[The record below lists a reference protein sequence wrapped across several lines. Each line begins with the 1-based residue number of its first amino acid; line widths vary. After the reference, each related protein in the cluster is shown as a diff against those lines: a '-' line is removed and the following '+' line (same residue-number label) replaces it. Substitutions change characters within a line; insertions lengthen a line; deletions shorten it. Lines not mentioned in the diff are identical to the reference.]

1 LSNVPTNLIPT
12 RITGLPE
19 YTGSSTLGYMPYILE
34 GRTYKVQFANIA
46 AVGAVPST
54 REINTGTGL
63 GGGGDLSANRTLYI
77 LPAGVDDSRL
87 TVTGVTAGTYGAA
100 DTVPVLTINAQG
112 RVTAATSAPIVLSN
126 YVPTSRTITAGAGLT
141 GGGALS
147 SNLTF
152 AVNFSSTTPEPLG
165 VGSSGVSTVAA
176 RGDHVHPAVDLS
188 DTTETQ
194 GVLPLSR
201 GGTGNSLSPVVGAVA
216 YSSNDKLY
224 LTPTSGAAGQVLTS
238 IGGTGAPIWTTL
250 TGTGTVT
257 GVSVVTANGFAGT
270 VANPSTLPAITLS
283 TTVSGLL
290 KGDGTA
296 ISAATAGTDYVA
308 PGAITTSGLTMATS
322 RLLGRTSALTGAVEQ
337 ITVGTGLS
345 LSGGSL
351 TNSAPDQTVSLTGA
365 GGTTISGTYPNFT
378 ITSLAGTVT
387 SVSGTGSV
395 NGITLTGTVTSSG
408 SLTLGGTLSN
418 VSLTSQV
425 TGTLPIANG
434 GTGATSAGAARG
446 NLGAAASGANT
457 DITSIALTSGTVNN
471 APVNGTDLV
480 NKTYADS
487 ISAGIN
493 FHQAVRLASAAALAT
508 YTYNNGSSGVGATIT
523 ATANGALSIDG
534 VAVATSDRVLIKN
547 EVSGNA
553 PYNGVYVV
561 TQTGSGAAPFI
572 LTRST
577 DYNTAGTGV
586 NQINQGDFFLVTA
599 GSTQAN
605 TSWVQQTPL
614 PITVGVTALTF
625 TQFAAPIVYSAG
637 TGLSLAGTVFSIT
650 NTGVSATT
658 YGSASQV
665 PVIAVNAQGQI
676 TSASNSSI
684 AISGSQITSGTVAV
698 AQGGTGA
705 STLTSNALLKG
716 NGTSAISASSITDTG
731 TLITAT
737 NPVTLASS
745 SRSAAAWTTSGINLI
760 QSAATFTD
768 TTSSGT
774 VTDIRINNF
783 AVQTLAASNPTT
795 VTNFYGTYFTTPV
808 AGANVTAT
816 NSYAIGAETLRV
828 VNGTVLAGTLTAGGV
843 VSFNNAGSATL
854 TFGAAA
860 STGTITLGQST
871 VSQTTNIQAGVTAS
885 GSTKTINIG
894 TNGAAGSTTAITI
907 GGTAGT
913 STTTLNGT
921 VSLANA
927 LAVGSGGTGATTL
940 TANGVLLGNGTSAVS
955 ATAVGSTGQVLVG
968 NTGAAP
974 TWATLSSSAVTSFSA
989 GTTGLTPSSAT
1000 TGAITLAGTLNVAN
1014 GGTGATSFTAG
1025 YHLKG
1030 NGTSAV
1036 SSSVIYDDGT
1046 NVGIGTSSPTVLL
1059 DVFSA
1064 TAANFSVRGDSATNI
1079 TAHRSS
1085 TDASGPNMVMRKARG
1100 TSASPT
1106 AVASGDNMGTLFFS
1120 AYGGANNRNIASI
1133 AGTVDTFYS
1142 DTGIGS
1148 YLTFSTTPNGSVA
1161 IAERMRID
1169 NAGNVGIGTASPS
1182 NKLDVFGTSSTTMR
1196 SYSTGTASSTY
1207 AAVHA
1212 GTGEG
1217 VNSVMYSY
1225 QSAGWYGL
1233 TTNHPMLFMTNNSER
1248 MRLDTSGNLGIGTT
1262 SPAQRIHAATTAAVS
1277 GTTQSFLR
1285 LTGDATYGADFGG
1298 GIIQGTGPIATIS
1311 TVSAGTATERL
1322 RIDSSGNV
1330 GVATSTPQT
1339 RFEVYGGLIAGSE
1352 NRQTHPNANAAGGF
1366 KAQWNYSSGSAETD
1380 LYNLYS
1386 TATESFRFYQ
1396 TTGSGTAQILYSML
1410 PTAHLFYT
1418 GGSERMRIDS
1428 SGNVG
1433 IGTSSPGSVLDV
1445 YGTSTTDI
1453 FHVRNGTT
1461 YFTAG
1466 VTNGTQVELN
1476 AYQTAVGAKL
1486 LSIQSAGGITNFGGN
1501 VGIGISTPSTLLHTL
1516 GSGSELRSQNT
1527 NTGQYFSARTRL
1539 KGPAGTYRSTA
1550 LVHGNDN
1557 VGGTNTYF
1565 AIESSD
1571 TSDNYQSTIAYY
1583 NYANQYWQF
1592 NTSNTERMRISSSG
1606 YVAIGNSNTAPKFS
1620 VTLGTGFSWGSA
1632 WGGATAVFGGN
1643 GSGSGAGSGGLGI
1656 SYDDT
1661 DGASL
1666 GALIPGVAWKAI
1678 RLFSDNLQFCT
1689 NGATERMRID
1699 SSGAVGIGLSTPNA
1713 SLHLQGIRGGNGRM
1727 TQSSTGGTSQTN
1739 LNIIASSSA
1748 GSADQ
1753 WYSYGVSSSNYYYIQ
1768 TGVGAGDSGLVI
1780 NSNNRVMVGTST
1792 AFDTTVGANFMS
1804 YGSSG
1809 SAAAFKVNATTTTQV
1824 SFYDSSQSAR
1834 VGWIGTSGSSTSFN
1848 TTSDRR
1854 LKQNIQPVSDV
1865 GEKIDQIEIVS
1876 HQWRNG
1882 TDTVIPYGVIAQD
1895 LYEVAPHAV
1904 TKGDEGE
1911 EIGLEWGVD
1920 YSKLVPMMIK
1930 EMQSMRARIAELEG
1944 K

>member
-1 LSNVPTNLIPT
+1 MSNVPTNLIPT
-12 RITGLPE
+12 KITGLPE
-19 YTGSSTLGYMPYILE
+19 YTGSSTLGYMPYVLE

-100 DTVPVLTINAQG
+100 DSVPVFNVNAQG
-112 RVTAATSAPIVLSN
+112 RVTSVTNTPIVLSN

-387 SVSGTGSV
+387 SVNGSGGTTGL
-395 NGITLTGTVTSSG
+395 TLTGGPITSTG
-408 SLTLGGTLSN
+408 TLTLGGTLA
-418 VSLTSQV
+418 
-425 TGTLPIANG
+425 IANG
-434 GTGATSAGAARG
+434 GTGATSAASALTNLGAYPASNPNGYTSNTGTVTSVSGTGTVNGITLTGSVTTTGSLTLGGALSGVSLTSQVSGTLPIANGGTNATSAAAARTS
-446 NLGAAASGANT
+446 LGAAASGANT
-457 DITSIALTSGTVNN
+457 DITSIALTTGTITT
-471 APVNGTDLV
+471 APTAGTDIA
-480 NKTYADS
+480 NKTYVDS

-493 FHQAVRLASAAALAT
+493 FHQAVRLASTAALAA

-523 ATANGALSIDG
+523 ANANGALSLDG
-534 VAVATSDRVLIKN
+534 VAVASTNRVLIKD
-547 EVSGNA
+547 EAGGNA
-553 PYNGVYVV
+553 AYNGVYTV

-572 LTRST
+572 LTRAT

-586 NQINQGDFFLVTA
+586 NQIDQGDFFLVTA

-637 TGLSLAGTVFSIT
+637 TGLTLAGTVFSIT
-650 NTGVSATT
+650 NTGVTANT
-658 YGSASQV
+658 YGSASTV
-665 PVIAVNAQGQI
+665 PVLAINAQGQV
-676 TSASNSSI
+676 TSASSSSI
-684 AISGSQITSGTVAV
+684 AIAGSQITSGSVAV

-705 STLTSNALLKG
+705 TTAAAARTNLGATTVGSNFFTLTNPSAITFIRVNADNTVSTL
-716 NGTSAISASSITDTG
+716 D
-731 TLITAT
+731 
-737 NPVTLASS
+737 
-745 SRSAAAWTTSGINLI
+745 
-760 QSAATFTD
+760 AATFRT
-768 TTSSGT
+768 
-774 VTDIRINNF
+774 
-783 AVQTLAASNPTT
+783 
-795 VTNFYGTYFTTPV
+795 
-808 AGANVTAT
+808 
-816 NSYAIGAETLRV
+816 AIGA
-828 VNGTVLAGTLTAGGV
+828 GTGAGSVTSVDVSGGSTGLTATGGPITT
-843 VSFNNAGSATL
+843 S
-854 TFGAAA
+854 
-860 STGTITLGQST
+860 GTITLGGTLAAANGGTGQSSYT
-871 VSQTTNIQAGVTAS
+871 VGDILYAS
-885 GSTKTINIG
+885 G
-894 TNGAAGSTTAITI
+894 TTALAKLADVATGNALISGGVGVAPSYGKI
-907 GGTAGT
+907 GLTTHVSGT
-913 STTTLNGT
+913 
-921 VSLANA
+921 
-927 LAVGSGGTGATTL
+927 LAVGNGGTGATTL
-940 TANGVLLGNGTSAVS
+940 TANGVLLGNGTSAIS
-955 ATAVGSTGQVLVG
+955 ATAVGTTGQVLVG

-1046 NVGIGTSSPTVLL
+1046 NVGVGTASPTVLL

-1085 TDASGPNMVMRKARG
+1085 TDASGPNAVLRKSRG
-1100 TSASPT
+1100 TSASQT
-1106 AVASGDNMGTLFFS
+1106 AVASGDTMGTLFFS

-1133 AGTVDTFYS
+1133 AGTVDTYYS

-1148 YLTFSTTPNGSVA
+1148 YLTFSTTPNGSVTL
-1161 IAERMRID
+1161 AERMRID
-1169 NAGNVGIGTASPS
+1169 NAGNVGIGTTSPS

-1248 MRLDTSGNLGIGTT
+1248 MRI
-1262 SPAQRIHAATTAAVS
+1262 
-1277 GTTQSFLR
+1277 
-1285 LTGDATYGADFGG
+1285 DA
-1298 GIIQGTGPIATIS
+1298 
-1311 TVSAGTATERL
+1311 
-1322 RIDSSGNV
+1322 SGNV
-1330 GVATSTPQT
+1330 GIGSSSPTAKVQVFSDGPPAASGNMTNGLAVASA
-1339 RFEVYGGLIAGSE
+1339 AGSFAI
-1352 NRQTHPNANAAGGF
+1352 NIGANATGGYT
-1366 KAQWNYSSGSAETD
+1366 WLNSA
-1380 LYNLYS
+1380 YIN
-1386 TATESFRFYQ
+1386 A
-1396 TTGSGTAQILYSML
+1396 SGTASPMV
-1410 PTAHLFYT
+1410 FMT
-1418 GGSERMRIDS
+1418 GATERMRIDS

-1433 IGTSSPGSVLDV
+1433 IGTSSPGVKLDV
-1445 YGTSTTDI
+1445 AGDIRSTSGNYYAANGGVYGWGSLA
-1453 FHVRNGTT
+1453 T
-1461 YFTAG
+1461 YVGGSSA
-1466 VTNGTQVELN
+1466 TNIITF
-1476 AYQTAVGAKL
+1476 QTN
-1486 LSIQSAGGITNFGGN
+1486 SSERMRIDSSGN
-1501 VGIGISTPSTLLHTL
+1501 VGIGTTSPGALLQL
-1516 GSGSELRSQNT
+1516 NKASGAADLR
-1527 NTGQYFSARTRL
+1527 FSV
-1539 KGPAGTYRSTA
+1539 AGTLYGNMYASSSDMDIYSITA
-1550 LVHGNDN
+1550 IPLIL
-1557 VGGTNTYF
+1557 GTN
-1565 AIESSD
+1565 
-1571 TSDNYQSTIAYY
+1571 
-1583 NYANQYWQF
+1583 
-1592 NTSNTERMRISSSG
+1592 NTERMRISSAGNVGIGTSSPNYKLDVTG
-1606 YVAIGNSNTAPKFS
+1606 QTLIGNGVAQASPSTTDIGSTSN
-1620 VTLGTGFSWGSA
+1620 VII
-1632 WGGATAVFGGN
+1632 GGQGGN
-1643 GSGSGAGSGGLGI
+1643 ALYFGQYGSGSGFAQWIQSSYLNPTTAKYNLILQPLG
-1656 SYDDT
+1656 
-1661 DGASL
+1661 
-1666 GALIPGVAWKAI
+1666 
-1678 RLFSDNLQFCT
+1678 
-1689 NGATERMRID
+1689 
-1699 SSGAVGIGLSTPNA
+1699 GAVGIGLSTPNA
-1713 SLHLQGIRGGNGRM
+1713 TLHLQGIQGGNGRM
-1727 TQSSTGGTSQTN
+1727 TQMSTGGTSQTN
-1739 LNIIASSSA
+1739 LNLIASSNGG
-1748 GSADQ
+1748 GSDQ

-1780 NSNNRVMVGTST
+1780 NSNNRVIVGTST
-1792 AFDTTVGANFMS
+1792 TFDTTVGANFMA
-1804 YGSSG
+1804 YGSAG
-1809 SAAAFKVNATTTTQV
+1809 SAAAFKVNATASTQV
-1824 SFYDSSQSAR
+1824 SFYDSTQSAR
-1834 VGWIGTSGSSTSFN
+1834 VGWIGTSGSSTSYN

-1854 LKQNIQPVSDV
+1854 LKKNIQPVGDV
-1865 GEKIDQIEIVS
+1865 GDKIDQIEVVS
-1876 HQWRNG
+1876 HEWTNG
-1882 TDTVIPYGVIAQD
+1882 TDTVIPYAFIAQD
-1895 LYEVAPHAV
+1895 LYEAAPHAV
-1904 TKGDEGE
+1904 SKGDDGDEVVT
-1911 EIGLEWGVD
+1911 EWAVD